1 MGGRGSREVHH
12 YHEDKES
19 KEMARKANEEMA
31 AIRSQMAEQ
40 ERRNQENLERHQED
54 LRRAEQLHAE
64 EKDAYM
70 QRLQAEQEERRRE
83 SERARE
89 QLEQQEREAEQ
100 RLVEELQRERDNV
113 QKAKVEKWQRLKRDY
128 PIPSF
133 LQKYVNEVS
142 EDAEADAARDRFVNV
157 AMLGDSGTGKSSLI
171 KVILKHFGVDLP
183 PDQMPK
189 VSMEGDG
196 TLLPTRFPLEK
207 LGQVSLLDLPGQ
219 GTSKIPSMTY
229 LCNMGLKYFDAV
241 CIVTD
246 GRWSEGD
253 DNLLAAI
260 HYAGIRCFVVRSKV
274 DLAVDAGVEDK
285 GWGLAETLS
294 HVHQQLQRQTRLK
307 PHRIHLLTSR
317 DRFWKDFGSVD
328 NFCKHLQ
335 EEVEASLKEEVAE
348 QMFEEAPQ
356 EDVNMDAM
364 DATDAMDD
372 CIMTCDD
379 KVDKVECL
387 RLDIDNQC
395 FKPVGFV
402 KRAGA

>member
-1 MGGRGSREVHH
+1 MGARSTREIHH
-12 YHEDKES
+12 HHEDTES
-19 KEMARKANEEMA
+19 REMARKANEEMA

-40 ERRNQENLERHQED
+40 ERRNQEILERHQEA

-64 EKDAYM
+64 ERDAYL
-70 QRLQAEQEERRRE
+70 QRLRAEQDARERE

-89 QLEQQEREAEQ
+89 QLEEQAREAEQ

-133 LQKYVNEVS
+133 LQDYVNEVS
-142 EDAEADAARDRFVNV
+142 DDAEADARDRFVNV

-171 KVILKHFGVDLP
+171 KVILKCFGVDLP

-196 TLLPTRFPLEK
+196 TLLPTRFPLEI
-207 LGQVSLLDLPGQ
+207 LGQVSLWDLPGQ

-285 GWGLAETLS
+285 GWGVAETLS
-294 HVHQQLQRQTRLK
+294 HVRQQLQRQTRLK

-364 DATDAMDD
+364 DAVDD
-372 CIMTCDD
+372 CIMTPCDD
-379 KVDKVECL
+379 KVEVEYL

>member
-1 MGGRGSREVHH
+1 MGGRSTREIHH
-12 YHEDKES
+12 HHEDKES

-40 ERRNQENLERHQED
+40 ERRNQENLERHQEA

-70 QRLQAEQEERRRE
+70 QRLQAEQEERRME
-83 SERARE
+83 SDRARE

-142 EDAEADAARDRFVNV
+142 EDAQADAARDRFVNV
-157 AMLGDSGTGKSSLI
+157 AMLGDWGTGKSSLI
-171 KVILKHFGVDLP
+171 KVFGVDLP

-189 VSMEGDG
+189 VSMAGDG
-196 TLLPTRFPLEK
+196 TLLPTRFPSEK
-207 LGQVSLLDLPGQ
+207 LGQVSLWDLPGQ

-229 LCNMGLKYFDAV
+229 LCNMGLKYFDAI

-285 GWGLAETLS
+285 GWSLAETLS

-328 NFCKHLQ
+328 NFCKHLHLLSSYSFSSTLLSSDLSLLS
-335 EEVEASLKEEVAE
+335 ASALLCFSSVHIVGSLTSKLPSIKKH
-348 QMFEEAPQ
+348 FFHTFPRHW
-356 EDVNMDAM
+356 AM
-364 DATDAMDD
+364 SGSSS
-372 CIMTCDD
+372 
-379 KVDKVECL
+379 L
-387 RLDIDNQC
+387 S
-395 FKPVGFV
+395 
-402 KRAGA
+402 